1 MDKEEK
7 IIQREEE
14 HDRVVAVI
22 MPQPDALIAITR
34 LPEIKE
40 NLRSLRE
47 RWEQKARDAALM
59 LCTDESVQSIKA
71 MRADMRKEFD
81 EADSLRKATKERY
94 MAAWNDVESTWKE
107 CVAEPFKRADASYK
121 DTIDGFEST
130 LKTELREKLERYFN
144 ELCAAEKIDFL
155 TFDRALQKGGIKINL
170 TDAKAKTPRKLQDA
184 LAAVTAQIATDMER
198 ISRMEDAAEIMT
210 EYKRTLDFG
219 AAVDTVQSRKR
230 AIEAERE
237 AAERRKEEAARRAEA
252 IKKVEA
258 AATPA
263 PAPVPVPVPMPVQA
277 APEKVYPVF
286 TFRVFD
292 CTKAQLLK
300 LREYLRQEGIKYE

>member
-7 IIQREEE
+7 IIEAQEAAERAE
-14 HDRVVAVI
+14 DT
-22 MPQPDALIAITR
+22 ALIAITR

-47 RWEQKARDAALM
+47 RWEQKAQDAAALV
-59 LCTDESVQSIKA
+59 CTDESVQSIKA

-81 EADSLRKATKERY
+81 EADAQRKTTKERY
-94 MAAWNDVESTWKE
+94 MAAWNEVEATWKE

-121 DTIDGFEST
+121 DTISNFEGQ
-130 LKTELREKLERYFN
+130 LKAELREKLEAYFG

-155 TFDRALQKGGIKINL
+155 TFDRALQKSGVKINL
-170 TDAKAKTPRKLQDA
+170 ADAKAKTPRKLQDA
-184 LAAVTAQIATDMER
+184 LAAVTAQIATDIER

-219 AAVDTVQSRKR
+219 TAVDTVQSRKR

-237 AAERRKEEAARRAEA
+237 AAERRREEAAQRAEA

-258 AATPA
+258 AATVTA
-263 PAPVPVPVPMPVQA
+263 PIPVPVPVKAPAQE
-277 APEKVYPVF
+277 PEKVFPVF
-286 TFRVFD
+286 RFAVFD
-292 CTKAQLLK
+292 CTKSQLLK
-300 LREYLRQEGIKYE
+300 IRDFLRNEGIRYE